1 MGRNT
6 ALLKEIV
13 DVLDTELDDPEHAL
27 DQLES
32 RFHDRLLADVGD
44 VNTVDVYAD
53 QLRLRITGDERSA
66 VLDHIAEQKMVM
78 VTVDHTEM
86 AINELFEDR
95 FIEP

>member
-6 ALLKEIV
+6 ALLQEIV
-13 DVLDTELDDPEHAL
+13 GVLDTELDDPGHAF
-27 DQLES
+27 DCLES
-32 RFHDRLLADVGD
+32 HFHTRLLVDAGNVASVGS
-44 VNTVDVYAD
+44 YAE
-53 QLRLRITGDERSA
+53 QLRLQITDDERSA